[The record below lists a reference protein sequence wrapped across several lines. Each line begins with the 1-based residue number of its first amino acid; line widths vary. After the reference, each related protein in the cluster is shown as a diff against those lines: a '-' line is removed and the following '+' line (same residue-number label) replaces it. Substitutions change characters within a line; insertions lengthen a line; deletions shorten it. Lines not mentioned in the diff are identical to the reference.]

1 MRVMFVYSRCCTVLF
16 LMLHL
21 QFSCC
26 PCSLPKFLSGVVG
39 VDSDIKRFYCSS
51 STEQRKAVS
60 ILTLAEKAGMST
72 GIVTT
77 TRVTHATPACS
88 YAHAADRNWESDADI
103 KERAKDDG
111 SKCKDIGIV

>member
-1 MRVMFVYSRCCTVLF
+1 MYNVHFVLTAAF
-16 LMLHL
+16 L
-21 QFSCC
+21 
-26 PCSLPKFLSGVVG
+26 PILPYIFSGVIG
-39 VDSDIKRFYCSS
+39 VSSSVTRFQCSS
-51 STEQRKAVS
+51 VTEQSKAAS

-77 TRVTHATPACS
+77 TRVTHATPGCA
-88 YAHAADRNWESDADI
+88 YAHTADRNWESDADI